1 MKYFITLSSMLIIH
15 FSLIRSNGNVIE
27 AAASNKHALIV
38 GAQTLN
44 HIQLDAKNMEAYAQH
59 FFEHSGKVLDTVMFA
74 ELINNA
80 ASVDTAIW
88 QNNDFKN
95 QIVVNG
101 REDKISNDYLVE
113 KLKLS
118 GKKQIRYYT
127 RFANKYNE
135 TNATDKNIYYFSKP
149 AFSNSGKFAVIQWN
163 NSHGNSDGGAGISL
177 YQLDGDVWQEV
188 GEISSWK
195 N

>member
-15 FSLIRSNGNVIE
+15 FSLIRSNGSVIE
-27 AAASNKHALIV
+27 TVASNKHALIV

-44 HIQLDAKNMEAYAQH
+44 GVQLDAKNMEEYAQH

-74 ELINNA
+74 EIINNA
-80 ASVDTAIW
+80 ASVDTAAW

-135 TNATDKNIYYFSKP
+135 TN
-149 AFSNSGKFAVIQWN
+149 
-163 NSHGNSDGGAGISL
+163 
-177 YQLDGDVWQEV
+177 
-188 GEISSWK
+188 
-195 N
+195 

>member
-27 AAASNKHALIV
+27 TAALNRHALV
-38 GAQTLN
+38 VSAQTLN
-44 HIQLDAKNMEAYAQH
+44 GMNLDGKNMDEYAQH
-59 FFEHSGKVLDTVMFA
+59 YFENTGQVLDTVMFA
-74 ELINNA
+74 EIIKNA
-80 ASVDTAIW
+80 ASADTSAW
-88 QNNDFKN
+88 RNADLSKA
-95 QIVVNG
+95 IVVNS
-101 REDKISNDYLVE
+101 REDNISKDSLIK

-127 RFANKYNE
+127 RFANRYNE
-135 TNATDKNIYYFSKP
+135 TDATDKNIYYFSKP
-149 AFSNSGKFAVIQWN
+149 VLSNSGKFAVIQWD
-163 NSHGNSDGGAGISL
+163 NSHGDSEGGAGISL
-177 YQLDGDVWQEV
+177 YQLDGGGWEEI